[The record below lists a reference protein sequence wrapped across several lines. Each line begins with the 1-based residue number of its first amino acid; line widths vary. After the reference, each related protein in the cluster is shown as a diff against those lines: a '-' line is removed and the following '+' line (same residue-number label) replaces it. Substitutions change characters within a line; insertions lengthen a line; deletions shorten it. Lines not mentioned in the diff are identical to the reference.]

1 MRFFRKIAGLL
12 GFSKDE
18 SHDVNDEDDDDDGTN
33 YNNRV
38 ETHLPRKGFSVPVQ
52 VAVDRPQVVPLFIP
66 CRVGDGGLQGLKWY
80 AQQLKIDEDGDIAD
94 EFFEEIVTNTG
105 DHQEQDHSMARFEV
119 KYVVRPAKVRNQA
132 LSLNGKIQHSVDFQ
146 GRVEWV

>member
-1 MRFFRKIAGLL
+1 MKLFRKIACFL

-18 SHDVNDEDDDDDGTN
+18 SHDVNDEDDDHTAD

-52 VAVDRPQVVPLFIP
+52 VAVERPQVVPLFVP
-66 CRVGDGGLQGLKWY
+66 CSVGDGGLQGLKWY
-80 AQQLKIDEDGDIAD
+80 AQRLKIDEDGDIAD
-94 EFFEEIVTNTG
+94 EFLEEVVTDTNG
-105 DHQEQDHSMARFEV
+105 QQERSMPRFEV
-119 KYVVRPAKVRNQA
+119 KYVVRPAKVRNQVCF
-132 LSLNGKIQHSVDFQ
+132 NGKIQHSVEFQ